1 MVATTPRQTPYVPW
15 YMRWDLPVLVPGV
28 LLALLMVWSVIQ
40 SIATSNWADGLDVL
54 IGVALPALLVGVIF
68 ARLRWLP
75 GLLAHLLSAALGL
88 AWAIQRIGPLLV
100 HEVSQEL
107 GGPMGALSGLIIN
120 VGDALQIVLATRM
133 VGRDAAHGHDAGFVA
148 AFEDRTDRL
157 RLQFGL
163 VVGHGDGRQTGR
175 GRHGRFRRRPGGGP
189 CLRNYRSWWSACLR

>member
-75 GLLAHLLSAALGL
+75 GWLAHILSAALGL

-100 HEVSQEL
+100 NQIAREL
-107 GGPMGALSGLIIN
+107 DAPLGDRLITWNDRAAEILIRVLIWLRILQAGGRGE
-120 VGDALQIVLATRM
+120 DIVL
-133 VGRDAAHGHDAGFVA
+133 F
-148 AFEDRTDRL
+148 
-157 RLQFGL
+157 
-163 VVGHGDGRQTGR
+163 
-175 GRHGRFRRRPGGGP
+175 
-189 CLRNYRSWWSACLR
+189 